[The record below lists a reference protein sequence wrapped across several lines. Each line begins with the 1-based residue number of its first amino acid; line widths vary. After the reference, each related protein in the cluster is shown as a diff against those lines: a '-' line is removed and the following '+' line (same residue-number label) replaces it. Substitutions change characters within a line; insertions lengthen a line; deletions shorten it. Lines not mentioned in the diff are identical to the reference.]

1 MEVMEMD
8 LSTFCATTHR
18 IKIQFSEGKLSRE
31 SAINKIANLSYQEA
45 MLSDFHIDEDYSFPH
60 SAHIVQRQ
68 STIQHTPSYSHAQR
82 SKPLK
87 LRQKEIR
94 SLTPEL

>member
-31 SAINKIANLSYQEA
+31 SAINKLANLYADFFGMFTGSYQEA
-45 MLSDFHIDEDYSFPH
+45 MLSDFYNDED
-60 SAHIVQRQ
+60 
-68 STIQHTPSYSHAQR
+68 
-82 SKPLK
+82 
-87 LRQKEIR
+87 
-94 SLTPEL
+94 

>member
-31 SAINKIANLSYQEA
+31 SAINKLANLYADFFWYVYRIIPGSYVVRF
-45 MLSDFHIDEDYSFPH
+45 LH
-60 SAHIVQRQ
+60 
-68 STIQHTPSYSHAQR
+68 
-82 SKPLK
+82 
-87 LRQKEIR
+87 
-94 SLTPEL
+94 